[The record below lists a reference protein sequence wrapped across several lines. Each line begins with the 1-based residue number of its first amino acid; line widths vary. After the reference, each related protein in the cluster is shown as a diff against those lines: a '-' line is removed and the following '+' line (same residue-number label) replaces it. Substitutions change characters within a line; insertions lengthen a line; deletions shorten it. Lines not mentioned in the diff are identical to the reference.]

1 MARLLILPE
10 AEQDIEDLFV
20 YHLDHSDR
28 TATLFADAVWA
39 ALGRLEDYPYS
50 GTPRPD
56 LVEGVRVAHVHAY
69 RASVFYVVVGGR
81 DPETA
86 PEETPPGGDDP
97 KGDDDQEG
105 EPVVTVLH
113 VFRQERDVRATDFG

>member
-20 YHLDHSDR
+20 YHLDHGDR
-28 TATLFADAVWA
+28 TATLFADAVWTV
-39 ALGRLEDYPYS
+39 LGRLEDYPYS

-69 RASVFYVVVGGR
+69 RASVFYVVGGL
-81 DPETA
+81 DPGTA
-86 PEETPPGGDDP
+86 PGEGD
-97 KGDDDQEG
+97 
-105 EPVVTVLH
+105 PVVTVLH
-113 VFRQERDVRATDFG
+113 VFRQERDVGAADFG